1 MTETPPGAGPS
12 RKVALDTETTGLEPA
27 EGHRVIEVGCV
38 ELRENVPTGRTWH
51 TFLDPEREVPE
62 AAREVHGLST
72 EFLRDKPRFAEI
84 ADEFLGF
91 LEDSQLVI
99 HNAAFDLGFLN
110 HELLRARRPPIE
122 TARAIDTLRIAR
134 AKRPN
139 APASLDALCRAFGI
153 DRSARK
159 ERHGALIDAHLLA
172 QVYLELEGGRQQ
184 RLSLAPRQT
193 EGPQAVAR
201 EIRPPRPHGPSPEE
215 AAAHEELVAR
225 LPKAAWRS

>member
-1 MTETPPGAGPS
+1 MTGAPPGAGPA

-51 TFLDPEREVPE
+51 TFLNPEREVPE
-62 AAREVHGLST
+62 AARAVHGLST
-72 EFLRDKPRFAEI
+72 AFLADKPRFADI
-84 ADEFLGF
+84 VDEFLGF
-91 LEDSQLVI
+91 LEDSPLVI

-110 HELLRARRPPIE
+110 TELRLASRPPLDG
-122 TARAIDTLRIAR
+122 ARAIDTFRLAR

-153 DRSARK
+153 DLSARE
-159 ERHGALIDAHLLA
+159 ERHGALLDAQLLA

-184 RLSLAPRQT
+184 RLSLAPKPA
-193 EGPQAVAR
+193 EAR
-201 EIRPPRPHGPSPEE
+201 EEARRQARPPRPHAPSPEE
-215 AAAHEELVAR
+215 EEAHAGLVGR
-225 LPKAAWRS
+225 LRKPLWRG